1 MKTDYFL
8 SQPHQ
13 PFFLL
18 AFINAIITML
28 IFMLSFKGIL
38 TIEILPKSYHA
49 YSMIF
54 MLFTPAFIAFLFTT
68 FPRFSSTP
76 AIKQSLYIGVF
87 WLFLASSFLMII
99 GVFTSSEVV
108 LGAMAINVL
117 AHTKSLKILKDIY
130 ISSPI
135 EAKDDQFWILVA
147 MVFGVISH
155 ILFISSLSMEIFHT
169 IAVDIALYLYLF
181 LVTFTVAQR
190 MVPFFSNAFI
200 DKNPLFF
207 KLMVGLLVARVVV
220 EIIKPNLSFFIDFI
234 LFALIGRELFRW
246 RLPFPNPNPFIWI
259 LHIGLYWIPIAFLF
273 SAISNLTTLI
283 DNTNFLYLDVH
294 TLALGFIFTMLIGFG
309 TRVTIGHSGN
319 QMVADNITIALFY
332 WTQIIIIM
340 RLFLSLATAKGLNFM
355 VVFDISIGVWLLIF
369 IAWGIK
375 FFPVLVMGKK
385 L

>member
-18 AFINAIITML
+18 AFINAIITMV

-38 TIEILPKSYHA
+38 TIEILPKNYHA

-99 GVFTSSEVV
+99 GIFISNTLILIS
-108 LGAMAINVL
+108 MAINVL

-130 ISSPI
+130 TSSPI
-135 EAKDDQFWILVA
+135 AVKDDQFWILVG
-147 MVFGVISH
+147 MVFGIISH

-169 IAVDIALYLYLF
+169 ISVDIAIYLYLF

-190 MVPFFSNAFI
+190 MIPFFSNAFI
-200 DKNPLFF
+200 SKSSIFF
-207 KLMVGLLVARVVV
+207 KLMVGLLVARVIL
-220 EIIKPNLSFFIDFI
+220 EIIKPNISFFIDFI
-234 LFALIGRELFRW
+234 LFILIAKELFRW
-246 RLPFPNPNPFIWI
+246 KLPFPNPNPFIWI

-273 SAISNLTTLI
+273 SSISNLTTLI
-283 DNTNFLYLDVH
+283 DDTSFLYLDIH
-294 TLALGFIFTMLIGFG
+294 TLGLGFFFTMLIGFG

-319 QMVADNITIALFY
+319 QMIADNITIALFY
-332 WTQIIIIM
+332 WTQVVIII
-340 RLFLSLATAKGLNFM
+340 RLLLSLAIAKGLNFM
-355 VVFDISIGVWLLIF
+355 AVFDISITVWLLIF
-369 IAWGIK
+369 LAWGVR